1 MTADELFL
9 KHAAK
14 YLGRYKGN
22 LHWFCEAVKNDHVP
36 QPPFAAT
43 EPFGIEDATSLGGG
57 PMWLQDA
64 PYPRCPECQQVMKF
78 LAQFD
83 DGSMTPPEEGIYYS
97 FYCSDCPIAAVN
109 YQQT

>member
-1 MTADELFL
+1 
-9 KHAAK
+9 
-14 YLGRYKGN
+14 
-22 LHWFCEAVKNDHVP
+22 
-36 QPPFAAT
+36 
-43 EPFGIEDATSLGGG
+43 
-57 PMWLQDA
+57 MWLQDA